1 MSKILMQVSPTVG
14 VMTDAYEVSEDR
26 VGGVYIDHVRIGNRT
41 TGKIKATI
49 SIAPEGEDDAVAN
62 HMAPNIDCPAGKITP
77 IPINLTVPAF
87 GIVRVRVTG
96 AATCT
101 VVGD

>member
-1 MSKILMQVSPTVG
+1 MSKIIISVAPTVG
-14 VMTDAYEVSEDR
+14 VMTDLYEVPEDR
-26 VGGVYIDHVRIGNRT
+26 VSGVYIDHVKVGNRT
-41 TGKIKATI
+41 TGKIKVTI
-49 SIAPEGEDDAVAN
+49 AIAPEGEDDTVAN

-77 IPINLTVPAF
+77 IPIGLTVPAF
-87 GIVRVRVTG
+87 GIIRARTTG